1 MFYILFNGYHRLL
14 MINLMETPNET
25 VKSTGE
31 KKRKKKKKKVEP
43 QSNKVAVS
51 PRQTLS
57 VLVHNLRPLLIY

>member
-31 KKRKKKKKKVEP
+31 KKRKKKKKKTAGVQEMMDGWMP
-43 QSNKVAVS
+43 SGHLYLVNVAAYDH
-51 PRQTLS
+51 PW
-57 VLVHNLRPLLIY
+57 